1 MPSIALLANPGSRL
15 SSPAVFERPA
25 SLTTV
30 APADPAASGRRL
42 VRWMQA
48 GRTPAGRALRATGT
62 ADQRLLLLLR
72 RRGHSPALDGAA
84 RALGNFGEL
93 SAGWTAIGLTGA
105 ALSRGDRGRWLRAT
119 FAAPLAVGANYAVKL
134 VVGRKR
140 PLIEEHPPLS
150 RAPSKL
156 SFPSAHATSAVT
168 AATVF
173 GRVAPGARVPLFAL
187 AAAICLSRPYLGM
200 HYPSDVLAGV
210 GLGTL
215 LGRAFPLPA
224 APSPWAAAPP
234 GEAIA

>member
-1 MPSIALLANPGSRL
+1 MLERPKAP
-15 SSPAVFERPA
+15 SPA
-25 SLTTV
+25 
-30 APADPAASGRRL
+30 PAAESGRRL
-42 VRWMQA
+42 VRWARA
-48 GRTPAGRALRATGT
+48 GRTLRAVGW
-62 ADQRLLLLLR
+62 ADQRLLLMLR

-84 RALGNFGEL
+84 RALGNFGEF

-105 ALSRGDRGRWLRAT
+105 ALHGGDRGRWLRAT
-119 FAAPLAVGANYAVKL
+119 AAAPLSVAVNYGVKLAVG
-134 VVGRKR
+134 RER

-156 SFPSAHATSAVT
+156 SFPSAHSTSAVT

-173 GRVAPGARVPLFAL
+173 GRVAPGARVPLLAL

-210 GLGTL
+210 ALGTL
-215 LGRAFPLPA
+215 LGRAYPLPPA
-224 APSPWAAAPP
+224 QSPWASAPP